1 MRKKWWKMGKWQR
14 INGFDGPLDAE
25 DARESLP
32 DDNGTARV
40 VTSLRWY
47 DYPLLALGSVFVYAF
62 WIVVTV
68 ACSPLFAFLYTKDVM
83 FDLRQDAR
91 RRNYEKRG

>member
-1 MRKKWWKMGKWQR
+1 MGKWEK
-14 INGFDGPLDAE
+14 IGDYGGPLDAE

-40 VTSLRWY
+40 VTKLRWF
-47 DYPLLALGSVFVYAF
+47 DYPLLAIGFFAIYAF
-62 WIVVTV
+62 WIVAFVVGAPIFAV
-68 ACSPLFAFLYTKDVM
+68 ASAIETTSELKE
-83 FDLRQDAR
+83 DAK